1 MELKTEGYIFLIT
14 SWFVIIFLTAY
25 CYKKV
30 LFGKKTKKHSN

>member
-14 SWFVIIFLTAY
+14 SWSIIIALMVF

-30 LFGKKTKKHSN
+30 LYDKKKE

>member
-14 SWFVIIFLTAY
+14 SWTVIITLVIY

-30 LFGKKTKKHSN
+30 LFSNKQKKHSN